1 MAATKRVN
9 KAKKAENETKGRRWG
24 QDPHYPRR
32 VIDGAGAK
40 ELTKVN
46 AGSHLGAPLCH
57 SGAMICQHESQA
69 HGEGHSRHHRSSS
82 PGCRKHSCLLSLE
95 SPTPRQTTRDGT
107 PQGYFHGD
115 IDARQFARRVRESGD
130 YGFTGGAEF
139 YALVTGAFQRAADA
153 QLAHHSHTKEVE
165 SKLLR
170 SLAAL
175 KAEFGLP
182 DCYRIEPWRPGR
194 E

>member
-1 MAATKRVN
+1 MNRVTVVIIVLAVLAVGSAVVYFLRNRRRRAKRL
-9 KAKKAENETKGRRWG
+9 AM
-24 QDPHYPRR
+24 
-32 VIDGAGAK
+32 
-40 ELTKVN
+40 ELLK
-46 AGSHLGAPLCH
+46 
-57 SGAMICQHESQA
+57 
-69 HGEGHSRHHRSSS
+69 
-82 PGCRKHSCLLSLE
+82 
-95 SPTPRQTTRDGT
+95 
-107 PQGYFHGD
+107 GYFQGD
-115 IDARQFARRVRESGD
+115 IDARQFARRMRESGE

-153 QLAHHSHTKEVE
+153 QLAHHPHTNEDE

-175 KAEFGLP
+175 KEEFGLP

>member
-1 MAATKRVN
+1 MDRVTVVIIVLAVLAVGSTAVYFLWNRRRCAKRL
-9 KAKKAENETKGRRWG
+9 AM
-24 QDPHYPRR
+24 
-32 VIDGAGAK
+32 
-40 ELTKVN
+40 ELLK
-46 AGSHLGAPLCH
+46 
-57 SGAMICQHESQA
+57 
-69 HGEGHSRHHRSSS
+69 
-82 PGCRKHSCLLSLE
+82 
-95 SPTPRQTTRDGT
+95 
-107 PQGYFHGD
+107 GYFHGD
-115 IDARQFARRVRESGD
+115 IDARQFARRMRESGE

-153 QLAHHSHTKEVE
+153 QLTHHPDTNEGE

-175 KAEFGLP
+175 KEEFGLP